1 METLSQVKLIDSFGS
16 AKKIVDS
23 ARISFNKTDFEN
35 DVLSLRD
42 KDLIKY
48 LWENNHTSPFRH
60 IHFTFYIK
68 APIFVFRQ
76 WMKHQVGCAWN
87 EASGRYVKFDC
98 EFYEPETFRSHI
110 PNVKQGSGGDILN
123 QHEANQIYRTL
134 LKDAKYAY
142 ERLLDL
148 GVCREQA
155 RMLLPVSLYS
165 SAYWTCSLHAL
176 IHFFNLRLDLHAQKE
191 IRDFAI
197 ATKILIQN
205 HKDFDFVL
213 DLCVNDDK

>member
-1 METLSQVKLIDSFGS
+1 MEPLSQVKLIDSMGS
-16 AKKIVDS
+16 ASRICQA
-23 ARISFNKTDFEN
+23 ARISFNKTDL
-35 DVLSLRD
+35 DVAVLSLRD

-48 LWENNHTSPFRH
+48 LWTNKHTLPFRH
-60 IHFTFYIK
+60 VYFTFMIK

-76 WMKHQVGCAWN
+76 WMKHQIGCAWN

-98 EFYEPETFRSHI
+98 EFYQPDSFRSHI

-123 QHEANQIYRTL
+123 QDEANKVYTSL

-142 ERLLDL
+142 NKLLDL

-155 RMLLPVSLYS
+155 RMLLPVSLYTS
-165 SAYWTCSLHAL
+165 SYWTCSLHAL
-176 IHFFNLRLDLHAQKE
+176 IHFLNLRLDKHAQKE

-197 ATKILIQN
+197 AVQLIIEN

-213 DLCVNDDK
+213 DLCANDYE